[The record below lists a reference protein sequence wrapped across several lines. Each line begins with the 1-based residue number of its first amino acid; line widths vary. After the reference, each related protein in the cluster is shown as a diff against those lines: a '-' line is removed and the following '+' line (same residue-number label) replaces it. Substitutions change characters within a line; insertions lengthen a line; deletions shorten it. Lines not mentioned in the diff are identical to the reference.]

1 MCIKNGHPLD
11 GVFDVI
17 FWYMLVGGGIAF
29 LLSLSQ
35 FTTMMGIS
43 FTIPAK
49 AGKVIGIIAL
59 LGALGI
65 VLTGGRESRNWGKR
79 ILKGLYSVYGITS
92 YLSDILSYSRLLA
105 LGLATSVIATVF
117 NKMGSMIGNSP
128 AGVIVFILVFLIG
141 HTLNL
146 AINAL
151 GAYVHT
157 NRLEYVEFFGKF
169 YEGGGKKFEPFAA
182 HTKYYKIEEDN

>member
-1 MCIKNGHPLD
+1 
-11 GVFDVI
+11 
-17 FWYMLVGGGIAF
+17 MLVGGGIAF

-65 VLTGGRESRNWGKR
+65 VLTGGRESRNWGMR

-105 LGLATSVIATVF
+105 LGACHQRHCHRFQQNGQYDWQFPGRCDCFHSGLFDWSYAQF
-117 NKMGSMIGNSP
+117 GN
-128 AGVIVFILVFLIG
+128 
-141 HTLNL
+141 
-146 AINAL
+146 
-151 GAYVHT
+151 
-157 NRLEYVEFFGKF
+157 
-169 YEGGGKKFEPFAA
+169 
-182 HTKYYKIEEDN
+182 